1 MQEATKILEQEL
13 EWLKQPFWQNKELMR
28 RNIRLSTKM
37 KILTCYVFSVLD
49 YGCETWTWNSPMRQ
63 KVNAFEMWCYR
74 MILFIS
80 WRDKVSNK
88 KVMIRVQTE
97 LQTEMHFTKDMIKR
111 KLEYAGH
118 VLRGSSGLSHL
129 QILEGKVEGKKK
141 VGCPIR
147 IWMNDICDWSLL
159 GTYGKV
165 KRAAEDRKRWKL
177 GRVSISFYPQQLFS
191 PYHKYLKVTSHIY
204 HSSIFLLDNPLSF
217 FSSTL
222 SSRICRCDKPLE
234 PLSTCPTYSNF
245 LFTISFVKCNSV
257 CNSVCI

>member
-1 MQEATKILEQEL
+1 
-13 EWLKQPFWQNKELMR
+13 
-28 RNIRLSTKM
+28 
-37 KILTCYVFSVLD
+37 
-49 YGCETWTWNSPMRQ
+49 
-63 KVNAFEMWCYR
+63 
-74 MILFIS
+74 MILGIS

-97 LQTEMHFTKDMIKR
+97 LQTELHFTKDMIKR

-129 QILEGKVEGKKK
+129 QILEGKLEGKKK

-177 GRVSISFYPQQLFS
+177 IVVNLRNGI
-191 PYHKYLKVTSHIY
+191 
-204 HSSIFLLDNPLSF
+204 NPLSF
-217 FSSTL
+217 PVELRYDDVTLKRANEELALLFFFIIIDTSLLYSTNVYFTF
-222 SSRICRCDKPLE
+222 KH
-234 PLSTCPTYSNF
+234 F
-245 LFTISFVKCNSV
+245 LFFIITVRY
-257 CNSVCI
+257 